1 MNIGQLLINLSDS
14 EKKVIRKIEKINYKI
29 NGAEVA
35 KIFNET
41 CIREGLL
48 PVNNNNNNNFST
60 FP

>member
-41 CIREGLL
+41 
-48 PVNNNNNNNFST
+48 NNNNDNNNTPPSLKD
-60 FP
+60 